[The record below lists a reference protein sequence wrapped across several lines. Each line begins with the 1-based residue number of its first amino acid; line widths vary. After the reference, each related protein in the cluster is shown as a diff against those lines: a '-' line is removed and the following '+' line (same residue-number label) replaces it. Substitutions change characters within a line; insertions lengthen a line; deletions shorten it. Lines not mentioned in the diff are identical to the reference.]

1 MWGFDSPNTTNYYS
15 QLKGCTLPI
24 KWVCIMDTRT
34 MTAYRVRFVATN
46 GDVCQHDYLRW
57 LDAYERIRSFRTIY
71 ECHGYVCADDEET
84 WIRGWKRKHVFTKAG
99 HPDLFIEYYPVT
111 IK

>member
-1 MWGFDSPNTTNYYS
+1 
-15 QLKGCTLPI
+15 
-24 KWVCIMDTRT
+24 

-57 LDAYERIRSFRTIY
+57 FDAYERIQSFRAIY

-84 WIRGWKRKHVFTKAG
+84 WICGMKRKHVFTKAG
-99 HPDLFIEYYPVT
+99 RPDRFIEYYPVT
-111 IK
+111 IKL